1 MSTKAHTPINEIP
14 QWVRD
19 YNANNYQSSAGKA
32 VKISLESVDQLKAQ
46 NQELR
51 TRLYDLKN
59 AVESANAEMVIL
71 RLAQTDETLK
81 KVI

>member
-46 NQELR
+46 NQELI
-51 TRLYDLKN
+51 TRLYNLVNALDTDLTGV
-59 AVESANAEMVIL
+59 AL
-71 RLAQTDETLK
+71 RIHEARETLK